1 MRRTNRHYI
10 MSECKIW
17 SVKYSPTSGGDE
29 VVFLDIFSVKEDIES
44 QAIYLTR

>member
-1 MRRTNRHYI
+1 MRRTNRHY